1 MAKDNL
7 TRLLSQLNVHSAQ
20 GESSKVQ
27 ETCVEL
33 LENGCSEPGSILKNL
48 LVSIIQ
54 QDAYQ
59 LGLDMLKNYKHI
71 DEKFGSEFAL
81 EKLYIFYK
89 LNKLKEFQELYSVLN
104 PTSIDTVLK
113 QNERQTAPLRGVLHV
128 RAQFCY
134 KNGFYDE
141 AFKIYHYLAT
151 HNEKGI
157 DDELEL
163 ACNVRAPLTVTPEL
177 RSNLKLPLA
186 PEDSSSSYDLMFN
199 DSMIQCSLGLYDE
212 SLELL
217 TKAHELAKQE
227 GNESDLDAIQL
238 QLAYVYQLKGDK
250 VSCKQNLNDL
260 LNRSDSSSP
269 INLLAKNNLG
279 AFQDFSKYTTNLN
292 LTLRELNVENFTAI
306 DQKHFTKQQW
316 LLLHNN
322 FLFLHLFNNNNI
334 QPKSTIVSR
343 TLSNYKSLVE
353 DINLETYSTQA
364 KKAYHHAITMIKS
377 TVEGSTI
384 GFVLLAV
391 QLLVVQKE
399 WDNAIRL
406 GEMFLNK
413 CWENSKIIPDGKHHI
428 VCYILFLLYST
439 TARGHS
445 KTILLQKLAN
455 ETKVL
460 PRDVEFWKHVSFQYL
475 ECGDLKNSRKLL
487 KQITGYIPDDEI
499 IRQVLADDDL
509 NVENGYEITSGIDVA
524 ALVGAGVTPLESN
537 RIKKDT
543 RSNKIQKKRLDIRK
557 KRRAQKAKKLLATR
571 TVTRSLDPERWLP
584 LKDRSTY
591 RPKKKQQGKQTQGGA
606 MNKKAEQFLDISK
619 KSKKSNASKGKK
631 KSRK

>member
-1 MAKDNL
+1 MAKNNL
-7 TRLLSQLNVHSAQ
+7 TRLLSQLSVHSAQ
-20 GESSKVQ
+20 GESHKVQ

-59 LGLDMLKNYKHI
+59 LGLDMLKDYKHI

-89 LNKLKEFQELYSVLN
+89 LNRLKEFEELYSALN
-104 PTSIDTVLK
+104 PASVETILK
-113 QNERQTAPLRGVLHV
+113 QNEEQTKPLRGILHV

-134 KNGFYDE
+134 KNGLYEE
-141 AFKIYHYLAT
+141 AFKIYQYLMT
-151 HNEKGI
+151 HNEQGV

-163 ACNVRAPLTVTPEL
+163 ACNVKAPLTVTPEL
-177 RSNLKLPLA
+177 DSDLKLALGSG
-186 PEDSSSSYDLMFN
+186 EESYDLMFN
-199 DSMIQCSLGLYDE
+199 DSMIHCSLGRYEE
-212 SLELL
+212 SLQLL
-217 TKAHELAKQE
+217 NKAYELAERE
-227 GNESDLDAIQL
+227 GNKSDINAIQL
-238 QLAYVYQLKGDK
+238 QLAYVYQLKGDNA
-250 VSCKQNLNDL
+250 SSKQHLTEL
-260 LNRSDSSSP
+260 LNKPP
-269 INLLAKNNLG
+269 INVLAKNNLI
-279 AFQDFSKYTTNLN
+279 AFQDFSKYTTNFN
-292 LTLRELNVENFTAI
+292 LILRELNVESFGAI

-316 LLLHNN
+316 FLLHNN
-322 FLFLHLFNNNNI
+322 LLFLHLFNNNNVK
-334 QPKSTIVSR
+334 PKSTILSR
-343 TLSNYKSLVE
+343 TLSNYKNLVE

-384 GFVLLAV
+384 GFVMLAIQLLAV
-391 QLLVVQKE
+391 QKQWE
-399 WDNAIRL
+399 NAIRI

-413 CWENSKIIPDGKHHI
+413 CWEGSTIISTGKHHVI
-428 VCYILFLLYST
+428 CYILFLLYNA

-445 KTILLQKLAN
+445 KTVLLQKLAN

-460 PRDVEFWKHVSFQYL
+460 PRDVDFWRHVSFQYL

-487 KQITGYIPDDEI
+487 KQIAEYAKDDELI
-499 IRQVLADDDL
+499 CQVLADADL

-524 ALVGAGVTPLESN
+524 ALVEAGVTPLEAN
-537 RIKKDT
+537 RVKKDT
-543 RSNKIQKKRLDIRK
+543 SANKIQKKRLDIRK
-557 KRRAQKAKKLLATR
+557 KRRAQKTKKLLESRTATK
-571 TVTRSLDPERWLP
+571 SLDPERWLP

-591 RPKKKQQGKQTQGGA
+591 KPKKKQQGKQTQGGA
-606 MNKKAEQFLDISK
+606 MNKKAEQNLDITK
-619 KSKKSNASKGKK
+619 KSKKTNSSKGKK